1 MLVYPWY
8 LFVIR
13 TWRQVDSTKFS
24 EVFLLKFYNILVDL
38 SYRGFFIGSMKTKR
52 GGSITPKFA
61 NTFPSGKSWC
71 YGVATACYVQDQ
83 RKLQPDC
90 IVQWHN
96 SVPQHFPS
104 IAFIRTRQFFLRSR
118 IPQSS
123 SNNTVLR
130 QSNHKNKHL
139 EGLQDPNSP
148 RLPKQLLLLG
158 LAMILVNFLGLL
170 GHVPHVGCFSCLGA
184 QKCCIAFVKLIEMRK
199 TLHCPDEN

>member
-8 LFVIR
+8 LLIIR

-24 EVFLLKFYNILVDL
+24 EVFLLKFYNILADL
-38 SYRGFFIGSMKTKR
+38 SYPRFFIGSMKTKR

-96 SVPQHFPS
+96 SVPQHSPS
-104 IAFIRTRQFFLRSR
+104 IAFIRTIQFFAFSYPPKQQQQYSIAPIKPQKTDIWKVFRTQT
-118 IPQSS
+118 PQDFQSS
-123 SNNTVLR
+123 CFYW
-130 QSNHKNKHL
+130 
-139 EGLQDPNSP
+139 GLQCFWSIFWAYWVMYHMLAVLAASEHRNVV
-148 RLPKQLLLLG
+148 LPL
-158 LAMILVNFLGLL
+158 
-170 GHVPHVGCFSCLGA
+170 
-184 QKCCIAFVKLIEMRK
+184 
-199 TLHCPDEN
+199 